1 MDLDSSGVPSQG
13 RGRSP
18 QADLKANHLRFL
30 SSVSH
35 NLRTPL
41 TAVLGFAELLGSDTW
56 AMSEKERAEYAA
68 TIANQAAVMS
78 DVLENLLVSAQ
89 TEMGILSVV
98 SVPVNLGA
106 QLAQVIERVRTDMRC
121 ALRVDGT
128 AAALGDPER
137 VRQIIRNLLLNAE
150 LRGGPNIL
158 IRLSDHDDPALLT
171 VIANGSDTP
180 ISARQRAL
188 DSETV
193 GRAEDEIDPLE
204 LGLSVS
210 RQLARL
216 MHGDLDWRRM
226 SGRSVFTLSL
236 PALRGPANDGG

>member
-1 MDLDSSGVPSQG
+1 MGLDASRRTRQGGDDSSQ
-13 RGRSP
+13 
-18 QADLKANHLRFL
+18 QDLEANHLRFL

-41 TAVLGFAELLGSDTW
+41 TAIVEFAELLRSGMG
-56 AMSEKERAEYAA
+56 AMSGNERADYVA
-68 TIANQAAVMS
+68 TIANQATVMS

-106 QLAQVIERVRTDMRC
+106 QLSQVIERVRTDSRC
-121 ALRVDGT
+121 VLRVDGT

-158 IRLSDHDDPALLT
+158 IRLSDHEDPALLT
-171 VIANGSDTP
+171 VASDAPDTAIAD
-180 ISARQRAL
+180 RQQAL
-188 DSETV
+188 DSDT
-193 GRAEDEIDPLE
+193 ASLAADEVDPLE

-216 MHGDLDWRRM
+216 MNGDLSSRRM
-226 SGRSVFTLSL
+226 SGRTVFTLSL
-236 PALRGPANDGG
+236 PALRHDRG